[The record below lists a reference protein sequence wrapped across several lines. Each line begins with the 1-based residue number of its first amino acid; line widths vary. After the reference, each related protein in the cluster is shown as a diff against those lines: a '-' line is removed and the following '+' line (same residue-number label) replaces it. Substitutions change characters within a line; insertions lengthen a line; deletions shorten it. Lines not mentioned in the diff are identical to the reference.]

1 MPRKK
6 PDGRKEDNKKPN
18 ENSMSAQMRATAK
31 ELCREC
37 KEMPIEADIC
47 LYKAAGKGTEPQ
59 TDILNKGFLI
69 KVPFKRLAGTKSA
82 PPRARRACLVP
93 AADGRAGGP
102 CAFTAMIR

>member
-1 MPRKK
+1 
-6 PDGRKEDNKKPN
+6 
-18 ENSMSAQMRATAK
+18 
-31 ELCREC
+31 
-37 KEMPIEADIC
+37 MPIEADIC

-82 PPRARRACLVP
+82 PPRARRASSVP

-102 CAFTAMIR
+102 CAFTAMLDQITAGWLSTILERNCDKIFIIRQDFKFFI